1 MSDPAKYRTK
11 EEVEEYK
18 KKDPLEMVKATLVG
32 KKMATEADIEAME
45 EKVMLVVNEAVEF
58 SENSP
63 FPEPSALYEDIY
75 AEPNYPFIRE

>member
-18 KKDPLEMVKATLVG
+18 KKDPLEMVKATLLS
-32 KKMATEADIEAME
+32 KKYATEQELEAIE
-45 EKVMLVVNEAVEF
+45 EKVMEVVNESVTF

-63 FPEPSALYEDIY
+63 FPEASALYEDIY
-75 AEPNYPFIRE
+75 AEPNYPFIKE